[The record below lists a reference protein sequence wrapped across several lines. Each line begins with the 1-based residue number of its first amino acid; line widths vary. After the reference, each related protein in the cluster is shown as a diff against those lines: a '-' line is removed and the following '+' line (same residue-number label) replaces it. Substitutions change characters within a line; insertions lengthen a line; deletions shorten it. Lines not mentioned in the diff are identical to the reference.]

1 MGCGVALC
9 GVRLLNV
16 LCCLM
21 WGVEK
26 LSVGWGVLQLSVGC
40 GVAKWITASVP
51 AVVSSQVRFSAG
63 YLGGSLRYTWRGIHM
78 LCSSEFRVTQILNCK
93 Q

>member
-1 MGCGVALC
+1 MGCGVTLC
-9 GVRLLNV
+9 GVLFLKILNV
-16 LCCLM
+16 LCSLM

-51 AVVSSQVRFSAG
+51 ACRKVTGSILGRIPWWESSLHTERHSHEMQ
-63 YLGGSLRYTWRGIHM
+63 
-78 LCSSEFRVTQILNCK
+78 
-93 Q
+93 